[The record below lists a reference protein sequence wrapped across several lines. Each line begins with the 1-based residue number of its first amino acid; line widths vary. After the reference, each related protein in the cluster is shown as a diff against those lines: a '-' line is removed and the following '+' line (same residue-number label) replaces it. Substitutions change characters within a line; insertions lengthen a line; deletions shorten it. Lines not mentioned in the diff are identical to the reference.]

1 LKAAFAKQRAEVQSM
16 SLGPVWSFLF
26 ALFLFVQSPA
36 PVSQP
41 VQFHEVDADSKT
53 GEIRFGPFQSVHWR
67 RLAERDMK
75 DFNLS
80 HPTPE
85 QVAGLKK
92 HLQEHPV
99 DETGTSSEIHFTSSL
114 ETGMTRGFYYLV
126 SGSDLQPLQLLRLSG
141 TMRFVLNEQKNGI
154 VADVFYG
161 QIVAKTAPPPPQ
173 DAAFVV
179 FSDSSLALT
188 PLSGGSFTARKV
200 AKQDSYEYTRD
211 AKKWTL
217 SVPDEGLFEVM
228 SASAFKLGQTEYIYV
243 KWKPDTENNYGGC
256 DRQFSLF
263 SVEQELRLVIASRSG
278 CDA

>member
-1 LKAAFAKQRAEVQSM
+1 MNFAGGVLSKL
-16 SLGPVWSFLF
+16 LGPLQPILF
-26 ALFLFVQSPA
+26 AVFLLLQSAAPA
-36 PVSQP
+36 TQSIQV
-41 VQFHEVDADSKT
+41 HEVDADSKT
-53 GEIRFGPFQSVHWR
+53 GEIRFDPFQSVDWR
-67 RLAERDMK
+67 KLAERDMK

-92 HLQEHPV
+92 HLQEHPD
-99 DETGTSSEIHFTSSL
+99 DETGTSSEIHFTSPL
-114 ETGMTRGFYYLV
+114 ETGMTRGFYYLL
-126 SGSDLQPLQLLRLSG
+126 SGSSLQALQLLRLNG
-141 TMRFVLNEQKNGI
+141 TMRFVLNDQKNGI

-161 QIVAKTAPPPPQ
+161 QAVAKTAAPPAE

-188 PLSGGSFTARKV
+188 PLSGGSLTARKV

-211 AKKWTL
+211 GKKWTL
-217 SVPDEGLFEVM
+217 SVPDEGLFDVM
-228 SASAFKLGQTEYIYV
+228 SASAFKLGQSEYIYV

-263 SVEQELRLVIASRSG
+263 SVAQELKLVIASRSG
-278 CDA
+278 CDI

>member
-1 LKAAFAKQRAEVQSM
+1 MLLEPS
-16 SLGPVWSFLF
+16 WSFLF
-26 ALFLFVQSPA
+26 TLFLFLQSSA
-36 PVSQP
+36 LVSQP
-41 VQFHEVDADSKT
+41 VQFHEVDTDLKA
-53 GEIRFGPFQSVHWR
+53 GEIRFDPFQSFDWR
-67 RLAERDMK
+67 KLAERDLK
-75 DFNLS
+75 DFNVD

-85 QVAGLKK
+85 QVATLKK
-92 HLQEHPV
+92 HLQEHPD
-99 DETGTSSEIHFTSSL
+99 DETGTSSEIHFTSPL
-114 ETGMTRGFYYLV
+114 APGMTRGFYYLV

>member
-1 LKAAFAKQRAEVQSM
+1 MNFAGEVLSKL
-16 SLGPVWSFLF
+16 LGPVLPILFTVFL
-26 ALFLFVQSPA
+26 LLQSAAPA
-36 PVSQP
+36 TQSI
-41 VQFHEVDADSKT
+41 QFHEVDADSKA
-53 GEIRFGPFQSVHWR
+53 GEIRFDPFQSVDWR

-85 QVAGLKK
+85 QVARLKK
-92 HLQEHPV
+92 HLHEDPV
-99 DETGTSSEIHFTSSL
+99 DETGTSSEIHFTSPL
-114 ETGMTRGFYYLV
+114 EIGMTRGFYYLL
-126 SGSDLQPLQLLRLSG
+126 SGSTLQPLQLLRLNG
-141 TMRFVLNEQKNGI
+141 TMRFVLNDQKNGI

-161 QIVAKTAPPPPQ
+161 QVVAKTAPPPSE

-211 AKKWTL
+211 GKKWTL

-228 SASAFKLGQTEYIYV
+228 SASAFKLGQSEYIYV
-243 KWKPDTENNYGGC
+243 KWKPDAENNYGGC

-263 SVEQELRLVIASRSG
+263 SAAQELKLVIASRSG
-278 CDA
+278 CDV